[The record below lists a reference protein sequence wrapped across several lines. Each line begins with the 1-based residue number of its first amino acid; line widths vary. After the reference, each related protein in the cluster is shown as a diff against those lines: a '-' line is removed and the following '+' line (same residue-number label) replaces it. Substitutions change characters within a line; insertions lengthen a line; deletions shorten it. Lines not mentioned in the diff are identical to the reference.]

1 MLNSEEVIK
10 DVNTRTMDAVREMLL
25 RPVHAVSSMLDLRDR
40 PQYRLHVV
48 TGDRR
53 GAGTDANVYVVV
65 HDINGRASTPIL
77 SNKVF
82 RNDNER
88 GATTTVDISADL
100 GLQGPITKVEVWR
113 DNFADIKIFSAITG
127 ALFGQRSK
135 RGSASWFLDRIEVE
149 EVDPQNNNSLEK
161 NDKLDGET
169 EENGAEKAPE
179 TAHIAPGGGR
189 VWVFPLQRWVV
200 AHKRYTIH
208 LHDCFLPQ
216 DDPDKERRDTDVQGK
231 RELYRYAQKVEDG
244 PAQVNM
250 NAKCHGHFE
259 L

>member
-1 MLNSEEVIK
+1 
-10 DVNTRTMDAVREMLL
+10 MDAVREMLL
-25 RPVHAVSSMLDLRDR
+25 RPVTAVSSMWDLRER
-40 PQYRLHVV
+40 PQYRLHVI

-53 GAGTDANVYVVV
+53 GAGTDANVFVVV
-65 HDINGRASTPIL
+65 HDSYGRASMPIL

-88 GATTTVDISADL
+88 GATTTVDISSDH
-100 GLQGPITKVEVWR
+100 GLEGPITKVEVWR

-127 ALFGQRSK
+127 ILFGQRSK

-149 EVDPQNNNSLEK
+149 EVDPQNNNSLT
-161 NDKLDGET
+161 NNGKLDGGT
-169 EENGAEKAPE
+169 EANCTSGENPV
-179 TAHIAPGGGR
+179 TVHRAPGGGR
-189 VWVFPLQRWVV
+189 VWVFPLQRWVT

-216 DDPDKERRDTDVQGK
+216 DDPDKERRAADIKGK
-231 RELYRYAQKVEDG
+231 RELYRYEQKVKDG
-244 PAQVNM
+244 PAQVNWSERF
-250 NAKCHGHFE
+250 HGPIK